1 MTRYCRTAVLVSL
14 IALATLA
21 SCARDSASGLSRPCN
36 IDVRADGQIFVSDF
50 HNVRVVM
57 FDPQGAPL
65 NAVGSRGFGPGEL
78 WGVGDV
84 TTMPGGGFAV
94 INQARASLDD
104 LKTPRPQIK
113 IFGKDGLEVRSFST
127 MVGVD
132 KTSLPTAITVV
143 PEGLAV
149 TDIGNH
155 RISIF
160 SLDGLPKRVIEHIQ
174 GGPPLVAPTGLR
186 YRAKRL
192 WFAEG
197 KKHRVRAISLE
208 GAQLLSVGTEGSA
221 DGQFLFPHAV
231 DISPEGWFVVADL
244 GNYRIQRFS
253 ATGEHLNTIIPSPAN
268 PDVRVQLNDIAVGP
282 DGLIYAVDAKGDRVL
297 VYSPEGE
304 LVRVLGG

>member
-1 MTRYCRTAVLVSL
+1 MTKYCRAVVLVAVV
-14 IALATLA
+14 ALATVA
-21 SCARDSASGLSRPCN
+21 SCGRDSASGLSRPCN
-36 IDVRADGQIFVSDF
+36 IDVRADGQVYVADF

-57 FDPQGAPL
+57 FDPKGEVQD
-65 NAVGSRGFGPGEL
+65 AVGSRGFGPGEL

-84 TTMPGGGFAV
+84 TTLPDGGFAV

-104 LKTPRPQIK
+104 LKTPRPQVK
-113 IFGKDGLEVRSFST
+113 LFGPNGREVRSFST

-132 KTSLPTAITVV
+132 KTSLPTAVAVV

-160 SLDGLPKRVIEHIQ
+160 SMDGLPKRVIERIQ

-186 YRAKRL
+186 YRGERL
-192 WFAEG
+192 WIAEG
-197 KKHRVRAISLE
+197 KKHRVRALSLE
-208 GAQLLSVGTEGSA
+208 GAQLLNVGTEGSK

-231 DISPEGWFVVADL
+231 DVSEEGWFVVADL

-253 ATGEHLNTIIPSPAN
+253 AQGDHLNTIVPSPAN

-297 VYSPEGE
+297 VYSPKGE